1 MTKRIIAL
9 LLALILTVGLLPTVA
24 LAADEVTATKMEPVI
39 VEDSGD
45 NTTFRKTI
53 SENDDG
59 SYKVTLEAWATG
71 KTIVEETKIPLDI
84 VLVLDKSGSME
95 ETFSTKSETI
105 YRKIERSDFRYNEY
119 YWNWSADNIGLWYKV
134 GENYYKV
141 NVDRSYDVWK
151 AHFVYTYTYQDS
163 NGQMQT
169 IGTSTRRYRD
179 PGYDFYRKEVV
190 NSTTTKM
197 DALKEAATSFAT
209 TVQRKA
215 AEDKLEHRIAVVSY
229 STDAYIATGIN
240 AESALV
246 EVNKDTGLNTVKKAI
261 NKLEADGGTQIDLGI
276 KKANEIFEANEIEEG
291 KRARV
296 VIAFTDGTPGLYG
309 YWAADGKHGSNY
321 FNTHKTADDAIQAAY
336 SSINTYKASV
346 YTIGIFDGADNATLP
361 NYTKDAEVKWDYDR
375 GKWKYV
381 DRDVAEQAVAN
392 SNRFMHLVSSNYPT
406 AKGMEAP
413 GKINSELGEN
423 SFYLAASSAGELSE
437 VFDAIGNTISTVTTT
452 LNDKATIVDKVPS
465 NFTISAN
472 AENISLKV
480 ANCIGEN
487 NGALTFATPEAA
499 PEAVKAK
506 RQGNTVLVNGFN
518 FSDKWCGKENDAYR
532 GQKLIVSFDITHNN
546 YGGTQ
551 PTNDGAC
558 IKDASGESFI
568 DVDNPS
574 IPVKITE
581 PRITGASATKV
592 YDGTGIDVL
601 ENVAV
606 EADKLVTGENEGKN
620 AFVDI
625 IVKVKNEA
633 GKEYTYT
640 IPAGETTGSWS
651 PEHTGFK
658 TLADVKIVS
667 GVVSDYTYG
676 MTITFEDATDN
687 GAPKAI
693 ENATATYT
701 ITKRPVTLTSE
712 TASKSY
718 DGTPLTKPEVTVT
731 DYNDGKNVFDSEFTA
746 AATGTIT
753 KPGGPVVNT
762 ITVTPK
768 KDGALESNYEITK
781 QEGNLTITRDDT
793 TAITVTITGNHV
805 EAPYD
810 GQEHTASGY
819 TVTYPDGTTA
829 NDFSILLNGTAS
841 MSATDVKTTAEGTVD
856 ADGRYMMGLTAEDF
870 TVTSE
875 KYGKIKVTYTD
886 GWVKINP
893 RAVTLT
899 SATHSWTYGD
909 VASHY
914 YTDTHI
920 TTSEATGNFVNGE
933 ALVFSDWQHLT
944 EIGQITNTFNFAAD
958 TTTNMKLTN
967 YVFTKVYGTLT
978 VTLPDPSIPTV
989 TVDCINHDVSHS
1001 DKTDIT
1007 LTAATQYELG
1017 DPQKVTNESAYTRT
1031 ITLTDA
1037 GKEYCIGDYNE
1048 DIAGHTKA
1056 AGGTTT
1062 ITLKYSKEGSDWTWR
1077 APANFLVN
1085 VQCNTPTVNVNL
1097 GNYIKKTLT
1106 GTNFHEN
1113 FEATFTV
1120 EVTYTDDND
1129 SGTATGSV
1137 RFTGADT
1144 KDFGFVS
1151 TVELKKNHVYKFTA
1165 TELADNVPGVD
1176 YDTRTYSFALKITA
1190 EGDVVFGSVVEG
1202 VFVADKTDNKYVTIT
1217 NTYTKPAY
1225 KIEKNVITDTS
1236 VKIPAWSLDYPD
1248 PVEIKVVVDADQ
1260 QEIVLGYVIKIT
1272 GSAGASF
1279 TLTEDEGS
1287 QFVTVHNA
1295 DGEFTTV
1302 TPGKKLSFTLT
1313 QDHGNEHP
1321 ILIYTTK
1328 VISRDPETGAF
1339 PAKVKNVVTEEDDTT
1354 HESGETTIEERGTLT
1369 VDFGAL
1375 VRKHL
1380 TVTGDKS
1387 FNGATFTVNFTDG
1400 TFIKNEKENE
1410 PEISS
1415 VEVYAADAGVNE
1427 RGLPNLTASVTYGA
1441 DERNAGYKPFDGADL
1456 TIRVEGTYFYLVSE
1470 VIPDGA
1476 TGYDTNKYIIGI
1488 SVENDGDHLEVA
1500 GVGYSKYIENSQENP
1515 EITWNEGPTFHNTID
1530 TGKDDYYP
1538 IIIPTIINKDTGML
1552 NKTDHFAYVIGYP
1565 DGTVHP
1571 NGQITRAEVATIF
1584 FRLLRDEVRD
1594 GAFTTSNTYSDV
1606 AYGKWYNNP
1615 ISTMSALGII
1625 TGYPDGTFKP
1635 NKPITRA
1642 EFAAIAAR
1650 FDETQSGKSATFSD
1664 VIGHWAAKEIGIA
1677 YYNDWIKG
1685 YPDGTF
1691 KPDQNITRAEAMTVI
1706 NRVLERKPESPADL
1720 LTNMNKWTDN
1730 LDTSKWYYLDVQ
1742 EATNS
1747 HGYTRKTFNYELW
1760 RQMLPDPDWSR
1771 YER

>member
-1 MTKRIIAL
+1 MMKRIIAL

-24 LAADEVTATKMEPVI
+24 LAADEVTATKMEPVV

-105 YRKIERSDFRYNEY
+105 YRKIESSDFRYNEY

-134 GENYYKV
+134 GEKYYKV
-141 NVDRSYDVWK
+141 NVDRSYDVRK
-151 AHFVYTYTYQDS
+151 VHFVYTYTYQDS

-229 STDAYIATGIN
+229 STDAYIATGSN

-246 EVNKDTGLNTVKKAI
+246 EVNKGTGLETVKNAI

-291 KRARV
+291 KRTRV

-381 DRDVAEQAVAN
+381 DRDVAAQAVAN

-574 IPVKITE
+574 IPVKITG
-581 PRITGASATKV
+581 PSITGVTRSKV
-592 YDGTGIDVL
+592 YDGTGFDVL
-601 ENVAV
+601 STIAEDINAL
-606 EADKLVTGENEGKN
+606 ADGKKN
-620 AFVDI
+620 AYVDI
-625 IVKVKNEA
+625 VVTVTSGSNK
-633 GKEYTYT
+633 YTYT
-640 IPAGETTGSWS
+640 INKGEETGRWDKTDLTTD
-651 PEHTGFK
+651 K
-658 TLADVKIVS
+658 DVKIENGAVS
-667 GVVSDYTYG
+667 SYTYDLS
-676 MTITFEDATDN
+676 ITFKDATAN
-687 GAPKAI
+687 GAADAI
-693 ENATATYT
+693 EKTTATYT
-701 ITKRPVTLTSE
+701 ITKRPVTLTS
-712 TASKSY
+712 ASDEKVW
-718 DGTPLTKPEVTVT
+718 DGTALTNDTVTVSAGEGNT
-731 DYNDGKNVFDSEFTA
+731 VGGFVTGEGATYDVTGSQTNVGSSDNSFTY
-746 AATGTIT
+746 TLNEGT
-753 KPGGPVVNT
+753 
-762 ITVTPK
+762 
-768 KDGALESNYEITK
+768 KDTNYEITQK
-781 QEGNLTITRDDT
+781 TGTLTVKPIDQEVVITIKGQIV
-793 TAITVTITGNHV
+793 TAT
-805 EAPYD
+805 YD
-810 GQEHTASGY
+810 GGEKTASGY
-819 TVTYPDGTTA
+819 TVTVPEGVDANKITVTVAEGKTVPSVSATDATTTA
-829 NDFSILLNGTAS
+829 LVQTITADMFTVTSPYKKVTINCENGSLTINPRKVKMVSGTAS
-841 MSATDVKTTAEGTVD
+841 KPYDGTALTNSTVTDSGFEGYDGFVNGEGATYSVTGTITDPGEVDNAFTYTLNSNTKASNYDITQECGKLTITGSKTYTITFTTEAGGTLTGKTEYTDLAYNADFPTEPEKVANTGYYFDGWYKDGTKVTSFPKKVTENATYTAKWTQYAPLNLDLTGKIQKTLNSDVALTNEIFTINLTLNGAEVPSATATATVSPALDNGSYTDTKPFVAASDNFKLAFTAPGIYNYSIVEAEDGQLAGMTYDVGFANGHTMIVNVDENTTTNELYVKSVTIDGKTVYTHGETEATPTWLTITNNYVEPKKTFDLNNTIFKTFTPVAGGLPIPTGEGISYTFTARMTEQTKEGFAVGNTGRNYTLKATLTGEVTEANKVPFVVDSTTSSEVEFAPGTYYFLVQEDSTAAVTGTVNGTIHNDSQAYLLILTVKEDLTFETDVKTAVVVTSLEEPTPGLGTITFNNTYEEKEPGKYTIKFSDLIVKCLTKKGSKAFTGAEFTANVSGWK
-856 ADGRYMMGLTAEDF
+856 YMKEEAKPWAMLANATSFAFTDLPSRTLTATFLADAVFNPDNEAYRPF
-870 TVTSE
+870 T
-875 KYGKIKVTYTD
+875 
-886 GWVKINP
+886 
-893 RAVTLT
+893 
-899 SATHSWTYGD
+899 GD
-909 VASHY
+909 
-914 YTDTHI
+914 
-920 TTSEATGNFVNGE
+920 
-933 ALVFSDWQHLT
+933 
-944 EIGQITNTFNFAAD
+944 
-958 TTTNMKLTN
+958 
-967 YVFTKVYGTLT
+967 TLT
-978 VTLPDPSIPTV
+978 V
-989 TVDCINHDVSHS
+989 
-1001 DKTDIT
+1001 
-1007 LTAATQYELG
+1007 E
-1017 DPQKVTNESAYTRT
+1017 E
-1031 ITLTDA
+1031 
-1037 GKEYCIGDYNE
+1037 GDYLFLIEENNGGQSNITYDEAKYWLAVRVRFEDDEPIVAVYRRTYTAGDSYNTVLENE
-1048 DIAGHTKA
+1048 TEWSNPI
-1056 AGGTTT
+1056 
-1062 ITLKYSKEGSDWTWR
+1062 
-1077 APANFLVN
+1077 PANI
-1085 VQCNTPTVNVNL
+1085 TPV
-1097 GNYIKKTLT
+1097 
-1106 GTNFHEN
+1106 
-1113 FEATFTV
+1113 
-1120 EVTYTDDND
+1120 
-1129 SGTATGSV
+1129 
-1137 RFTGADT
+1137 
-1144 KDFGFVS
+1144 
-1151 TVELKKNHVYKFTA
+1151 
-1165 TELADNVPGVD
+1165 
-1176 YDTRTYSFALKITA
+1176 
-1190 EGDVVFGSVVEG
+1190 
-1202 VFVADKTDNKYVTIT
+1202 
-1217 NTYTKPAY
+1217 
-1225 KIEKNVITDTS
+1225 
-1236 VKIPAWSLDYPD
+1236 
-1248 PVEIKVVVDADQ
+1248 
-1260 QEIVLGYVIKIT
+1260 
-1272 GSAGASF
+1272 
-1279 TLTEDEGS
+1279 
-1287 QFVTVHNA
+1287 
-1295 DGEFTTV
+1295 
-1302 TPGKKLSFTLT
+1302 
-1313 QDHGNEHP
+1313 
-1321 ILIYTTK
+1321 
-1328 VISRDPETGAF
+1328 
-1339 PAKVKNVVTEEDDTT
+1339 
-1354 HESGETTIEERGTLT
+1354 
-1369 VDFGAL
+1369 
-1375 VRKHL
+1375 
-1380 TVTGDKS
+1380 
-1387 FNGATFTVNFTDG
+1387 
-1400 TFIKNEKENE
+1400 
-1410 PEISS
+1410 
-1415 VEVYAADAGVNE
+1415 
-1427 RGLPNLTASVTYGA
+1427 
-1441 DERNAGYKPFDGADL
+1441 
-1456 TIRVEGTYFYLVSE
+1456 
-1470 VIPDGA
+1470 
-1476 TGYDTNKYIIGI
+1476 
-1488 SVENDGDHLEVA
+1488 
-1500 GVGYSKYIENSQENP
+1500 
-1515 EITWNEGPTFHNTID
+1515 TFHNTID

-1594 GAFTTSNTYSDV
+1594 GAFTASNSYSDV

-1691 KPDQNITRAEAMTVI
+1691 KPDQNITRAEAMTLI
-1706 NRVLERKPESPADL
+1706 NRVLERKPETPADL

-1730 LDTSKWYYLDVQ
+1730 MDTSKWYYLDVQ

>member
-1 MTKRIIAL
+1 MMKRIIAL

-24 LAADEVTATKMEPVI
+24 LAAEGETPTT
-39 VEDSGD
+39 DSGSVTKEARKD
-45 NTTFRKTI
+45 NLNLVKTVTKDG
-53 SENDDG
+53 EN
-59 SYKVTLEAWATG
+59 YKVTLESWATG
-71 KTIVEETKIPLDI
+71 IVTTTTETKPLDI
-84 VLVLDKSGSME
+84 VLLLDVSGSMDE
-95 ETFSTKSETI
+95 KYSNETIEKFVPYDYRYINFLLGYETTNSDLNDYQDTRYGVWYKIPNSETYVSVKVEKEWKLFADDDYTYSYEQNGSTI
-105 YRKIERSDFRYNEY
+105 IIEKTSNGNKPPKTQF
-119 YWNWSADNIGLWYKV
+119 
-134 GENYYKV
+134 YYKESA
-141 NVDRSYDVWK
+141 N
-151 AHFVYTYTYQDS
+151 
-163 NGQMQT
+163 
-169 IGTSTRRYRD
+169 
-179 PGYDFYRKEVV
+179 
-190 NSTTTKM
+190 TTKL
-197 DALKEAATSFAT
+197 DALKTAVSAFIDNVATNSPNSNISIVKFA
-209 TVQRKA
+209 
-215 AEDKLEHRIAVVSY
+215 DDSY
-229 STDAYIATGIN
+229 KN
-240 AESALV
+240 AEGNDTFWQGDYEYNYTQIVKKLTKVNTAGVTAL
-246 EVNKDTGLNTVKKAI
+246 KKAI
-261 NKLEADGGTQIDLGI
+261 SELRAGGATASDYGLNKAQEALKDAKQ
-276 KKANEIFEANEIEEG
+276 E
-291 KRARV
+291 RV
-296 VIAFTDGTPGLYG
+296 VILFTDGEPNHQSGFDKQVATDAVNKAKEL
-309 YWAADGKHGSNY
+309 KSSNP
-321 FNTHKTADDAIQAAY
+321 KTTIYTVGVFKNPSTDV
-336 SSINTYKASV
+336 NTYMS
-346 YTIGIFDGADNATLP
+346 
-361 NYTKDAEVKWDYDR
+361 
-375 GKWKYV
+375 
-381 DRDVAEQAVAN
+381 
-392 SNRFMHLVSSNYPT
+392 SVSSNYPNASAAHKNGNWKVT
-406 AKGMEAP
+406 DGGSDF
-413 GKINSELGEN
+413 GKYYMNATSPVDLLKAFETISSEVSGGELGAEAVLTDVIAPNFALVAPEGMTGVTAYTVDKTADGWSTQKTTLTNGVTIGADGQVSVTGFDYSEN
-423 SFYLAASSAGELSE
+423 C
-437 VFDAIGNTISTVTTT
+437 VTTT
-452 LNDKATIVDKVPS
+452 AKPTTNDYGKKLVVE
-465 NFTISAN
+465 FTIH
-472 AENISLKV
+472 
-480 ANCIGEN
+480 
-487 NGALTFATPEAA
+487 
-499 PEAVKAK
+499 
-506 RQGNTVLVNGFN
+506 
-518 FSDKWCGKENDAYR
+518 
-532 GQKLIVSFDITHNN
+532 HNN

-551 PTNDGAC
+551 PTNAGAS
-558 IKDASGESFI
+558 IKDKAGKEVI
-568 DVDNPS
+568 KVDDPS
-574 IPVKITE
+574 IPVKIAE
-581 PRITGASATKV
+581 PSITGASATKV

-601 ENVAV
+601 ANVAA
-606 EADKLVTGENEGKN
+606 EADKLVTGENKGKN

-625 IVKVKNEA
+625 IVKVKDEA

-651 PEHTGFK
+651 PENTGFK

-1272 GSAGASF
+1272 GSADASF

-1387 FNGATFTVNFTDG
+1387 FNGATFTVNFTEG
-1400 TFIKNEKENE
+1400 MFIKKEKENE
-1410 PEISS
+1410 PKIASI
-1415 VEVYAADAGVNE
+1415 EVYAADAGVNE
-1427 RGLPNLTASVTYGA
+1427 RGLPDLTASVTYGA
-1441 DERNAGYKPFDGADL
+1441 DERDAGYKPFDGADL

-1476 TGYDTNKYIIGI
+1476 TGYDTNEYIIGI
-1488 SVENDGDHLEVA
+1488 SVENDGDHLKVA
-1500 GVGYSKYIENSQENP
+1500 RVGYSKYIENSQEDP
-1515 EITWNEGPTFHNTID
+1515 EITWNEGPAFHNTID

-1594 GAFTTSNTYSDV
+1594 GAFTTSNSYSDV

-1691 KPDQNITRAEAMTVI
+1691 KPDQNITRAEAMTLI

-1730 LDTSKWYYLDVQ
+1730 MDTSKWYYLDVQ

-1747 HGYTRKTFNYELW
+1747 HAYTRKTFNYELW